1 MVPVE
6 LIEHLASA
14 LRETFLNGV
23 GLSILENL
31 FWTLI
36 IFLLLGVLYQVLRL
50 SWLQRIEDVTI
61 RHRIRKRLR
70 IALGTTGLLLALPI
84 WAPFSGWLFTLLTI
98 VAAALTI
105 VLKEVILNFAGGI
118 YIAVSKP
125 FRLGDRVEIA
135 GIRGDVVDIRPTRFT
150 VFEVGAWVEGE
161 QSTGRLVHIPNGQ
174 LFTHPLHNATEG
186 LEYLWNELT
195 ITCHF
200 ESDWRAARTLLE
212 ELGRQVSASAVRKAR
227 EDLQRLN
234 ERYPIQLHKLDP
246 YVYTEITPQGVKL
259 TLRYLSPVRGRRQT
273 ADEIHRQL
281 LDRLAREPGIRL
293 VGMPDTHALR
303 GA

>member
-1 MVPVE
+1 M
-6 LIEHLASA
+6 
-14 LRETFLNGV
+14 
-23 GLSILENL
+23 
-31 FWTLI
+31 
-36 IFLLLGVLYQVLRL
+36 
-50 SWLQRIEDVTI
+50 
-61 RHRIRKRLR
+61 
-70 IALGTTGLLLALPI
+70 
-84 WAPFSGWLFTLLTI
+84 
-98 VAAALTI
+98 
-105 VLKEVILNFAGGI
+105 
-118 YIAVSKP
+118 
-125 FRLGDRVEIA
+125 EIA

-246 YVYTEITPQGVKL
+246 YVYTEITPQG
-259 TLRYLSPVRGRRQT
+259 
-273 ADEIHRQL
+273 
-281 LDRLAREPGIRL
+281 
-293 VGMPDTHALR
+293 
-303 GA
+303 